1 LKIVIVLHF
10 VSYIFVKQLKTLRIT
25 SAMGAGLTKRF
36 MSKEDIAN
44 LVVIEALKQRASY
57 TQRDDI
63 EN

>member
-1 LKIVIVLHF
+1 
-10 VSYIFVKQLKTLRIT
+10 
-25 SAMGAGLTKRF
+25 MGAGLTKRF

-63 EN
+63 ENKHPEI